1 VCNQNK
7 KRNLET
13 DEETDDSTN
22 SSKPKPWGPALLAA
36 FIVNLC
42 TLVGVLIFI
51 PASLFSRKVSTPIK
65 KNVLHIV
72 IPSFACG
79 ALSATAIFLLIPE
92 ALHLIG
98 EAQGGEEEHRRLEDA
113 ESQTAWKFGASV
125 LGGYFIPF
133 VFAGVF
139 RHSHVPD
146 DDDIVSDRRRADNTA
161 VAIADETSR
170 NAETSHNDENEK
182 DLPKKDGEHDG
193 EDKDEDELGSK
204 ETTETLDLR
213 ETIPVVPDYQLA
225 ASILIGDFFHNF
237 ADGVFIGTAFLLCSS
252 TIGTTVAAST
262 IFHELSQELADY
274 FLLTNQCGFSP
285 LMALT
290 LNFISGLSVMI
301 GVIVI
306 LATDVSDETVGV
318 LLSMSA
324 GVYFYIAFTEC
335 APRISK
341 YITDTRKRVLSFLFW
356 VVGAVPITLVLLNHE
371 HCE

>member
-1 VCNQNK
+1 M
-7 KRNLET
+7 E
-13 DEETDDSTN
+13 DEEPIDPST
-22 SSKPKPWGPALLAA
+22 KPKPWGPALLAA
-36 FIVNLC
+36 LLVNLC

-51 PASLFSRKVSTPIK
+51 PASVFSRKMSEPVK
-65 KNVLHIV
+65 KNLLHIV

-79 ALSATAIFLLIPE
+79 ALAATAIFLLIPE

-98 EAQGGEEEHRRLEDA
+98 EGQEEGHEEDEHRRLEDA
-113 ESQTAWKFGASV
+113 ESQTAWKFGAAV

-139 RHSHVPD
+139 PHSHVPD
-146 DDDIVSDRRRADNTA
+146 DDNIVSPRRVDNTSGA
-161 VAIADETSR
+161 VADATTHTTPEAP
-170 NAETSHNDENEK
+170 AETSQMEKQDNEHT
-182 DLPKKDGEHDG
+182 KDGEPEG
-193 EDKDEDELGSK
+193 EVKDEDELGSN
-204 ETTETLDLR
+204 ETTETLDLG
-213 ETIPVVPDYQLA
+213 EAIPVVPDYQLA

-237 ADGVFIGTAFLLCSS
+237 ADGVFIGTAFLLCSN

-274 FLLTNQCGFSP
+274 FLLTNQCGLSP
-285 LMALT
+285 LVALT
-290 LNFISGLSVMI
+290 LNFVSGLSVMI

-306 LATDVSDETVGV
+306 LATDVSDESVGI

-341 YITDTRKRVLSFLFW
+341 YITDARKRVLSFLFW
-356 VVGAVPITLVLLNHE
+356 IVGAVPISLVLLNHE